1 MNIQTRNNGEHF
13 ARIIYQHQVERA
25 NELCDEFA
33 QYYWPMIGTANY
45 TAYCAIDDAVDAMRE
60 CGMMRQMVKVR
71 AQAALRE
78 YERYDANARRHFKT
92 VGDNHYSL
100 WADIVIRAAERLQP
114 DVQKLYFAIKNK
126 IDAGRC
132 KNSVALAK
140 IQTGVALVTLATLM
154 YDTMEQQYQRKTMIS
169 IGASFRG
176 GRLTAVEQNWKAVGE
191 LTGKCVMQ
199 DVDLR
204 DDEACRLGVEVIL
217 QRYQSAAFIN
227 DAAGEA
233 LELNPEFKPK

>member
-1 MNIQTRNNGEHF
+1 
-13 ARIIYQHQVERA
+13 
-25 NELCDEFA
+25 
-33 QYYWPMIGTANY
+33 
-45 TAYCAIDDAVDAMRE
+45 
-60 CGMMRQMVKVR
+60 
-71 AQAALRE
+71 
-78 YERYDANARRHFKT
+78 
-92 VGDNHYSL
+92 
-100 WADIVIRAAERLQP
+100 
-114 DVQKLYFAIKNK
+114 VQKLYFAIKNK

-169 IGASFRG
+169 ICSSFRG

>member
-1 MNIQTRNNGEHF
+1 
-13 ARIIYQHQVERA
+13 
-25 NELCDEFA
+25 
-33 QYYWPMIGTANY
+33 
-45 TAYCAIDDAVDAMRE
+45 
-60 CGMMRQMVKVR
+60 
-71 AQAALRE
+71 
-78 YERYDANARRHFKT
+78 
-92 VGDNHYSL
+92 
-100 WADIVIRAAERLQP
+100 
-114 DVQKLYFAIKNK
+114 
-126 IDAGRC
+126 
-132 KNSVALAK
+132 VALAK

-154 YDTMEQQYQRKTMIS
+154 YDTMEQQYQRKTMIR
-169 IGASFRG
+169 IGSSFRG

-199 DVDLR
+199 DVNLR